1 MPLSKSQE
9 NNDQD
14 GVAEP
19 AVLPLSASEYQ
30 QIVDFLFD
38 EADILSAMDFAAWG
52 QLLADDI
59 HYLMPV
65 PQFFEVGRER
75 VIGIGTPLFDE
86 DADSLKLRLALLGS
100 GASSTAEN
108 TRSALSLMVSNIR
121 ATKVES
127 NEYEVRSRFILTRVQ
142 FGDSSPYQLA
152 GRREDRL
159 RQSGQSF
166 KIVRRTVFLTQSTI
180 NTHNLSFFV

>member
-1 MPLSKSQE
+1 MPLSESQE
-9 NNDQD
+9 NKDEVVERAGQAISNM
-14 GVAEP
+14 
-19 AVLPLSASEYQ
+19 EYQ
-30 QIVDFLFD
+30 QIVDFLYD
-38 EADILSAMDFAAWG
+38 EADILSAMDFTAWG

-100 GASSTAEN
+100 GTSSTAEN
-108 TRSALSLMVSNIR
+108 TRSALSLLVSNIR
-121 ATKVES
+121 AAKLDAD
-127 NEYEVRSRFILTRVQ
+127 EYQVRSRFIMTRVQ

-159 RQSGQSF
+159 RRSGQSF
-166 KIVRRTVFLTQSTI
+166 KIVKRTVFLTQSTI